1 MIKSLVSIGI
11 ALDKEIRNNNNI
23 NIVEFKV
30 VNNIDNIVHKCK
42 LIGIKYEKIEKDTY
56 IIVVKNS
63 ISIISSEKIA
73 LNSTGI
79 SGILPRVQL
88 DTLDVSGI
96 NFDKL
101 VDISFLFQDLY
112 AKEFKG
118 FESKSG
124 SIERINHLFHG
135 AHIDNLDLTKF
146 NTSNVRGMVSTFE
159 NFKGNIIG
167 LETFDTLNVL
177 SMKRMFYRAQIEN
190 EVSLRNFRCTNLKHN
205 EDMFT
210 YCSDTIKDRYTIRL
224 CGLVY

>member
-1 MIKSLVSIGI
+1 MVKSLNSISKAI
-11 ALDKEIRNNNNI
+11 DRIVRCTNI
-23 NIVEFKV
+23 NTVEFKV
-30 VNNIDNIVHKCK
+30 VDNIDNIIQKCK
-42 LIGIKYEKIEKDTY
+42 LLGIKYEKIEKDTY

-124 SIERINHLFHG
+124 SIERINHLFHS
-135 AHIDNLDLTKF
+135 ACIDNLDLTNF

-159 NFKGNIIG
+159 SFEGSIIG
-167 LETFDTLNVL
+167 LETFNTSNVL
-177 SMKRMFYRAQIEN
+177 SMKKMFYKANIKN
-190 EVSLRNFRCTNLKHN
+190 EVSLRNFKCNNLKHN
-205 EDMFT
+205 EDMFSF
-210 YCSDTIKDRYTIRL
+210 CSDTIKDRHTIRL
-224 CGLVY
+224 CNLGY